1 MSNKENYPEWG
12 AFGNV
17 EEARESKPNAADSS
31 AGALVIEYIMSY
43 NTDGMP
49 TLTPEPNDTEERLK
63 FAHAE
68 LARERDRIMLMR
80 EKSNDEQFDV
90 AQGTSSL
97 SRITIKRSNASAI
110 DIAIDN
116 VLRDVGDDASVGVV
130 YAELVRLVLT
140 PDRPRPFTGFASV
153 DGIPYLHNNGRTA
166 HFTKRALAG
175 RLNTRRKPKL

>member
-12 AFGNV
+12 AFGNAG
-17 EEARESKPNAADSS
+17 EARESKPNAADSS

-43 NTDGMP
+43 SNDGMP

-80 EKSNDEQFDV
+80 EKGNDEQFGM

-97 SRITIKRSNASAI
+97 SSIAIKRSNASAI
-110 DIAIDN
+110 DIVIDN
-116 VLRDVGDDASVGVV
+116 VLRDVGENASVGVV
-130 YAELVRLVLT
+130 YAELVRLAST
-140 PDRPRPFTGFASV
+140 SDRPRPFIDNASV
-153 DGIPYLHNNGRTA
+153 VGIPYLHNNGRKE
-166 HFTKRALAG
+166 HFTKRALLG